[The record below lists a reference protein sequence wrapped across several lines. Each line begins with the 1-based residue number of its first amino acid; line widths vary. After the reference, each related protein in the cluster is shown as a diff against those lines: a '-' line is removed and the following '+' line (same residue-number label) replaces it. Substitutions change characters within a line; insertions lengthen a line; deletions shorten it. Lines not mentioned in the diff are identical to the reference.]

1 MEIRWPSPRAGGGQ
15 RVGEGCWS
23 KVGMTGDSINP
34 SLISISSP
42 QASPKLSTQQEAERQ
57 ALQSL
62 RQGGA
67 LTGKFMSTSSIPG
80 CLLGVALEGDTSPHG
95 HASLLQHVLLLEQAR
110 QQTALIAGEWAGS
123 CPRRGCQPPPH
134 PILRAQG
141 RTNCQGEVARDPHQ
155 PCHSSPPRHH

>member
-1 MEIRWPSPRAGGGQ
+1 
-15 RVGEGCWS
+15 
-23 KVGMTGDSINP
+23 MTGDSINP

-123 CPRRGCQPPPH
+123 CPRRGCQPPPT
-134 PILRAQG
+134 PF
-141 RTNCQGEVARDPHQ
+141 
-155 PCHSSPPRHH
+155 

>member
-1 MEIRWPSPRAGGGQ
+1 MTLRRLGWGGGGHWQ
-15 RVGEGCWS
+15 RVGEERWS
-23 KVGMTGDSINP
+23 YVSRTWGLGQCKPLPRLHLP
-34 SLISISSP
+34 SLISICP
-42 QASPKLSTQQEAERQ
+42 PHLQASPKLSTQQEAERQ

-110 QQTALIAGEWAGS
+110 QQSTLIAGEWAG
-123 CPRRGCQPPPH
+123 GCSWKW
-134 PILRAQG
+134 
-141 RTNCQGEVARDPHQ
+141 GEALLGLKAGP
-155 PCHSSPPRHH
+155 

>member
-1 MEIRWPSPRAGGGQ
+1 MERGGQ
-15 RVGEGCWS
+15 SIGEGCWF
-23 KVGMTGDSINP
+23 KVSRTKGRISP
-34 SLISISSP
+34 SLISVSHPYP

-110 QQTALIAGEWAGS
+110 QQSTLIAGECAGDS
-123 CPRRGCQPPPH
+123 
-134 PILRAQG
+134 A
-141 RTNCQGEVARDPHQ
+141 N
-155 PCHSSPPRHH
+155 